1 MIRKIYVIM
10 IEESLYKYYDIDFKS
25 DYSSTGEAYY
35 FIFNNNRQLYLNE
48 EDNLGLLNDEDVK
61 EFDFD
66 FKFYIGKFMDKD
78 CYVCNVDLEDDK
90 FHTLFEVYD
99 LNHPLYLMSARAVL
113 VRDWYISHRYCGRC
127 GSKNEVDRKDMMMK
141 CPECGQ
147 VHYSRIAP
155 AIIVAI
161 SKDDRLLMA
170 RHSYHEKIRYALI
183 AGFVEAGESIEEA
196 VVREVHE
203 EVGIN
208 IKNVKYM
215 RSQSWP
221 FPNSLMLGFTADYD
235 GGEIEVDGDE
245 ILKAKWFKK
254 DEIEMYDSDIS
265 ISAWLVENFIRTH

>member
-1 MIRKIYVIM
+1 M
-10 IEESLYKYYDIDFKS
+10 IEESLYKYYDMDFKKEHES
-25 DYSSTGEAYY
+25 NDDAYY
-35 FIFNNNRQLYLNE
+35 FIFNNNRQLYLNGN
-48 EDNLGLLNDEDVK
+48 DNLELFAPEEIK
-61 EFDFD
+61 KFDLD
-66 FKFYIGKFMDKD
+66 FKFYIGKFKGND
-78 CYVCNVDLEDDK
+78 CYVANTDIDCDN
-90 FHTLFEVYD
+90 FHSLFEVYD
-99 LNHPLYLMSARAVL
+99 FNHPLYLMSARAVL
-113 VRDWYISHRYCGRC
+113 VRDWYMSHRFCGRC
-127 GSKNEVDRKDMMMK
+127 GCRNVVDDKDMMMK

-147 VHYSRIAP
+147 VHYSRISP

-161 SKDDRLLMA
+161 SNDDKLLMA
-170 RHSYHEKIRYALI
+170 RHSYHKSINYALI

-235 GGEIEVDGDE
+235 SGEIKVDGDE
-245 ILKAKWFKK
+245 ILKAKWFTK

-265 ISAWLVENFIRTH
+265 ISAWLIENFIRTH